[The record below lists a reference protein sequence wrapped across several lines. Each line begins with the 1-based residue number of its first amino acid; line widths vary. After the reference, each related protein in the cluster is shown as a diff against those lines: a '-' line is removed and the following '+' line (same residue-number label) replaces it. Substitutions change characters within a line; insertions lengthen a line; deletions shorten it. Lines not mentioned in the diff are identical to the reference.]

1 MSDNVIT
8 LPIVKAELDGEAE
21 QQWNARMLALH
32 ERLTEALTKE
42 RRQIDSIR
50 MVLSI
55 DDVMML
61 CEAIEHKVGP
71 EYFEHDI

>member
-8 LPIVKAELDGEAE
+8 LPVFKAELDGEAE

-42 RRQIDSIR
+42 RRQIDNIR

-61 CEAIEHKVGP
+61 CEAIERKIGP
-71 EYFEHDI
+71 EYFDQE